1 MDFKP
6 FEQRMRV
13 EIDQHSGCCNGVR
26 RAIEQAENV
35 LAQRGNLFSLG
46 AIVHNDTEMD
56 RLHQRGLSTI
66 GYEDLKRLKDTVVLF
81 RAHGEP
87 PAVYN
92 IAKENN
98 ITVVDCTCPVV
109 LQLQKRIAA
118 TYMEISPYG
127 GSVLIFGKK
136 GHAEV
141 NGLIGQ
147 VDGNAVVVE
156 RVEGIEKALHE
167 NNIDLTRP
175 IALFSQTTKDPIQFE
190 RLGDILRGKVLQ
202 ACGNDSHLSIFN
214 TICRQVSS
222 RHPNLVEFAK
232 SHTIIIFV
240 CGKESSNGKILSELC
255 RSVNPRTYS
264 VEHHDEIDPQWFD
277 SEDFAGICG
286 ATSTPK
292 WQLEEVA
299 NYLKNI

>member
-1 MDFKP
+1 
-6 FEQRMRV
+6 MRV

-35 LAQRGNLFSLG
+35 LSQRGSLFSLG

-56 RLHQRGLSTI
+56 RLHQKGLSTI
-66 GYEDLKRLKDTVVLF
+66 GYNDLRNLKDTVVLF

-87 PAVYN
+87 PAVYD
-92 IAKENN
+92 IARGNN

-118 TYMEISPYG
+118 TYMEISPKG
-127 GSVLIFGKK
+127 GRVLIFGKK

-147 VDGNAVVVE
+147 VDGHAIVVE
-156 RVEGIEKALHE
+156 HVEDIDTILIE

-190 RLGDILRGKVLQ
+190 MLGEILRTKVLQ

-222 RHPNLVEFAK
+222 RHPNLVRFAK
-232 SHTIIIFV
+232 GHSVIIFV
-240 CGKESSNGKILSELC
+240 CGKESSNGKILSQLC

-264 VEHHDEIDPQWFD
+264 VEHHNEIDPKWFD
-277 SEDFAGICG
+277 PEDFVGICG
-286 ATSTPK
+286 ATSTPG